1 MEKQNAIAQHLHHRY
16 AAVAKPTVV
25 CHTRYIKTLPIINIP
40 ALLTPYGVLCII
52 KIESILEVRA
62 MILYPRIP
70 RIYPRLR
77 ILREASGKTQLEIAQ
92 MLDMHLTVYQRYER
106 GERAIPFWAAIK
118 LAGFYKVSLDY
129 IAEIK

>member
-1 MEKQNAIAQHLHHRY
+1 MLRRKKDKTA
-16 AAVAKPTVV
+16 PTPNGV
-25 CHTRYIKTLPIINIP
+25 T
-40 ALLTPYGVLCII
+40 LLTPYGVLCII
-52 KIESILEVRA
+52 KIESTLEVRA
-62 MILYPRIP
+62 MILYPRIPRIP